1 MGILWAFFSRGE
13 QNRTKWTPDPQSDF
27 HYDVINLNL
36 TSHWNHAGTT
46 WGDHCSFAIM
56 CPWRHSCFCATR
68 DFPHQSCSPF
78 LLRWMQFLNPSQH
91 GALGS
96 YHQPAWCIRS
106 QLNPSGE
113 GIFRFRIPHPF
124 SPLERVFL
132 DFSTAP
138 HPPWVIKSMS
148 LKIPSPNRPSARTKH
163 GSGAKSK
170 RSVSSVY
177 PVTVAKGSLLEIKP
191 LVWSPWFFSFTTA
204 GLAASQ
210 GSSTGCGL
218 NSPSRQHQGV
228 CSFFQSSNIFE
239 HLLYFDAILVLG
251 TALRVPRGPSAPAYE
266 RQFCLHESWVCM
278 HHWAGWAL
286 WMLKR
291 GWLASGPLP
300 GEPEVFSVTQPEHV
314 N

>member
-1 MGILWAFFSRGE
+1 
-13 QNRTKWTPDPQSDF
+13 
-27 HYDVINLNL
+27 
-36 TSHWNHAGTT
+36 
-46 WGDHCSFAIM
+46 M

-113 GIFRFRIPHPF
+113 GIFRFRIPYPF

-148 LKIPSPNRPSARTKH
+148 LKIPSPNRSRTKH

-170 RSVSSVY
+170 HSVSSVY

-228 CSFFQSSNIFE
+228 CSFLQSSNIFE
-239 HLLYFDAILVLG
+239 HLLYFDAVLDVG
-251 TALRVPRGPSAPAYE
+251 DSLEGPPWSCSGVWEAVLFTRE
-266 RQFCLHESWVCM
+266 LGLH
-278 HHWAGWAL
+278 
-286 WMLKR
+286 
-291 GWLASGPLP
+291 ASLG
-300 GEPEVFSVTQPEHV
+300 
-314 N
+314 